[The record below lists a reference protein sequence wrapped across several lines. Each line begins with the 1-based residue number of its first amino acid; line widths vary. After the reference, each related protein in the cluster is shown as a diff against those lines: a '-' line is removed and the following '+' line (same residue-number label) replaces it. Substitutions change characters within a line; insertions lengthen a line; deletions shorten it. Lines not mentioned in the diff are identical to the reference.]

1 MTEAYNQKI
10 KEKANLFSDSI
21 TQNMPK
27 LESFHNVH
35 FYIFC
40 QQEFLVN
47 EALNCLLLGLNHA
60 SIYTTNHLLEKILKV
75 ALINKHTAG
84 LHIGDTGFNK
94 KEAEAQKLYDGEKLN
109 NNINKAFKLE
119 ILTENEKD
127 KLHELRKNFR
137 NPYSH
142 AETAP
147 FLKDLPQT
155 FVGVMGSISEGIV
168 ALQTNNP
175 VSLKEISIP
184 TSILGQ
190 HLQKENAN
198 QSAFDYF
205 KVVFTIM
212 CSIEKKMNKFEFEQ
226 MNNKANK

>member
-1 MTEAYNQKI
+1 MTEEYNQKI
-10 KEKANLFSDSI
+10 VEKAKLFSNSI

-47 EALNCLLLGLNHA
+47 EVLNCLLLGLNHA
-60 SIYTTNHLLEKILKV
+60 SIYTTNHLLEKLLKV
-75 ALINKHTAG
+75 ALKTKHTDG
-84 LHIGDTGFNK
+84 FHIGDTGFNE
-94 KEAEAQKLYDGEKLN
+94 KEVEAQKQYDAETLY
-109 NNINKAFKLE
+109 NNINSAFKLG

-127 KLHELRKNFR
+127 KLHELRIKFR

-155 FVGVMGSISEGIV
+155 FVGFMGSISEGIA

-175 VSLKEISIP
+175 VPLKEINIP

-190 HLQKENAN
+190 QLQIENAN

-205 KVVFTIM
+205 QVIFTIM
-212 CSIEKKMNKFEFEQ
+212 CSIENKMNKVEFEQ
-226 MNNKANK
+226 MNNKVNK